1 MLNMYLLLGIWHYMY
16 VRKDKHNEIKI
27 IVKNILDEYI
37 DLSIYWSLVIKK
49 FLWYCSTKTFDLYFL
64 IGIEMY

>member
-1 MLNMYLLLGIWHYMY
+1 MY